1 MPHYR
6 YKAVDTAGQAVT
18 GTMDEASARRV
29 TAVLEEKGLQV
40 SSVEAVGTGGMFPFR
55 RARLSWE
62 DVEFLNSQ
70 LIALTRSGL
79 PLAPALEAIGKE
91 LRRGSLK
98 TVVDD
103 LQATLNSGSSLT
115 EALERHRGAVP
126 PVYIAAVRA
135 GEETGNLPAI
145 LELCAG
151 YTSQM
156 VALKTRL
163 REAMTYPAVVLIL
176 MGMMLV
182 YLLNYTIPQ
191 FAEVFKDFG
200 ANLPAITM
208 FWIGISEFV
217 RQKFGFVVMTLCGAI
232 VLIALAGRT
241 HQGRYASH
249 WLRLKIW
256 GVGQAFNA
264 ASMARFC
271 RSLGVLLSGKAPV
284 DSSIELASA
293 TCGNAVLEAAA
304 LDAMESVRSGT
315 RLALAFEMTGYFSGL
330 FCWLIQ
336 VSEDRGDTHQAF
348 LDLAKTYDER
358 FSRYSHAM
366 MSILGPIILF
376 VMALIVVSVILSLYL
391 PIFSLAD
398 AISGQ

>member
-18 GTMDEASARRV
+18 GTMDEASACAARSSRKAFRSARSRLSGQ
-29 TAVLEEKGLQV
+29 AV
-40 SSVEAVGTGGMFPFR
+40 FPFR
-55 RARLSWE
+55 RAPRGRTSS
-62 DVEFLNSQ
+62 FSIRNSS
-70 LIALTRSGL
+70 RSPGGL

-163 REAMTYPAVVLIL
+163 REAMTYPVVVLIA

-191 FAEVFKDFG
+191 FGEVFDDFG
-200 ANLPAITM
+200 ARLPAITM
-208 FWIGISEFV
+208 FWIGISKFT
-217 RQKFGFVVMTLCGAI
+217 RQKFGFVAMTLCGAI
-232 VLIALAGRT
+232 VLVVLAGRT
-241 HQGRYASH
+241 RQGRYASH
-249 WLRLKIW
+249 WLRLKLW
-256 GVGQAFNA
+256 GVGHAFNA

-271 RSLGVLLSGKAPV
+271 RSLGVLLSGRRRRFV
-284 DSSIELASA
+284 ELASA
-293 TCGNAVLEAAA
+293 TCGNAVLNRGAGP
-304 LDAMESVRSGT
+304 MESCAAVR
-315 RLALAFEMTGYFSGL
+315 A
-330 FCWLIQ
+330 
-336 VSEDRGDTHQAF
+336 
-348 LDLAKTYDER
+348 
-358 FSRYSHAM
+358 SRWRSR
-366 MSILGPIILF
+366 
-376 VMALIVVSVILSLYL
+376 
-391 PIFSLAD
+391 
-398 AISGQ
+398 